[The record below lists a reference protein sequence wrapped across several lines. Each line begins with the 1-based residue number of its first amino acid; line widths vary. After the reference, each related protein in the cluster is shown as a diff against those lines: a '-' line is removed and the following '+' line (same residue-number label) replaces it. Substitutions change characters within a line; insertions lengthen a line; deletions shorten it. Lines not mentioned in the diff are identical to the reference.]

1 MDYSKYM
8 ITSCYRPLFYL
19 LIVFYLASCGISRNA
34 TTQPQPPTTTSTK
47 QQDLID
53 FSMRFLGRP
62 YRSAGKGPN
71 NFDCSG
77 FTSFVFREFG
87 YNLAPSSAAQDG
99 QFPSINRKTDLQIG
113 DLVFF
118 EGRARNRRVGH
129 VGIVTEIRSNGDFR
143 FIHAAVTGGVI
154 MSSSTE
160 PYWSVRYLRGSRVLK
175 NDPNYASRPR
185 TTPNNSQTPA
195 RANQSGRTRNNNNN
209 NQNNSFT
216 PATPIQREP
225 VILRAANV
233 SPQRSEPLISTN
245 EQLANLSAN
254 TDEPRILVQTDP
266 SKNPAL
272 ADNRATNNE
281 ERPPITFI
289 NTDIIRREDN
299 LAVPDP
305 AVARVEANQLQRT
318 HTVKPGE
325 TLFSISRQY
334 NATVE
339 QLRQWNPQMGN
350 ILRAGEVLTIRN

>member
-1 MDYSKYM
+1 MDYLKHT
-8 ITSCYRPLFYL
+8 ITACYRPLFYL
-19 LIVFYLASCGISRNA
+19 LIVLYLASCGVSRNA

-87 YNLAPSSAAQDG
+87 YNLASNSAAQDR
-99 QFPSINRKTDLQIG
+99 QFPSIDRKADLQIG

-129 VGIVTEIRSNGDFR
+129 VGIVTETRSNGDFR

-154 MSSSTE
+154 ISSSTE
-160 PYWSVRYLRGSRVLK
+160 AYYSVRYLRGGRVLK
-175 NDPNYASRPR
+175 NDPNYASRPK
-185 TTPNNSQTPA
+185 TVPDNPQPPA
-195 RANQSGRTRNNNNN
+195 RANQNRRARNNN

-216 PATPIQREP
+216 PAPPTQREP
-225 VILRAANV
+225 VVLRAANV
-233 SPQRSEPLISTN
+233 SPQRNEPLISTN
-245 EQLANLSAN
+245 EQLANISAN

-272 ADNRATNNE
+272 ADNRTANNE

-299 LAVPDP
+299 LVVPDP
-305 AVARVEANQLQRT
+305 VVARVEVNERQQT
-318 HTVKPGE
+318 HTVKSGE

-334 NATVE
+334 NTTVE

-350 ILRAGEVLTIRN
+350 VLRTGEVLTIRN

>member
-19 LIVFYLASCGISRNA
+19 LIVLYLASCGVSRNV
-34 TTQPQPPTTTSTK
+34 TTQPPATTSAK

-87 YNLAPSSAAQDG
+87 YNLASSSAAQDR
-99 QFPSINRKTDLQIG
+99 QFPAINRKTDLQIG

-129 VGIVTEIRSNGDFR
+129 VGIVTETRSGGDFR

-154 MSSSTE
+154 ISSSTE

-175 NDPNYASRPR
+175 DDPGYASRPG
-185 TTPNNSQTPA
+185 TAPNNSQTQA
-195 RANQSGRTRNNNNN
+195 RANQSRRTRNNNN

-216 PATPIQREP
+216 PATPAQREP
-225 VILRAANV
+225 VVLRAANV
-233 SPQRSEPLISTN
+233 SPQRSESLIYTN

-272 ADNRATNNE
+272 ADNRTTNSE

-305 AVARVEANQLQRT
+305 VVARVETNELQRT

-350 ILRAGEVLTIRN
+350 LLRAGEVLTIRN